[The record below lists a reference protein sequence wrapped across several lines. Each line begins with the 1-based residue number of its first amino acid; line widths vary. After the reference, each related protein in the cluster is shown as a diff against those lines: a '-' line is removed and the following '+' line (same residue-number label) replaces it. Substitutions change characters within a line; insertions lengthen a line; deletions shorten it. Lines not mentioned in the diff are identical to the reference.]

1 MNICTE
7 KENVWCIERI
17 AHLGFLQD
25 ADQYYQA
32 FFEALPQ
39 ARKNVF
45 ISAWELESKVNL
57 ARVSSEFPSD
67 LRRYFSFLARDNRNL
82 KIKISCWKPGLYL
95 KFSRERLAEYKWR
108 KVSDAGVIYK
118 SERSP
123 YAFGSF
129 HEKIVLVDNACGFLG
144 GMDVSTNRW
153 DTASHEIATDF
164 KEKNEGFYL
173 PIHDVQFIFTGPL
186 LKKTRQM
193 LDQRESNHSAKKK
206 NYPQTKIRL
215 NLSYPH
221 LNNTFGSLS
230 RTDPEAGAYEI
241 EKLYIKAIRLAK
253 KYIYIE
259 NQYFTCIPIAEELA
273 KRLKEE
279 NGPEVVVILPY
290 SYLGGFERAVYI
302 NGRNKIQKILREAD
316 KFKRLGIF
324 YPAIPNEQDEQFLK
338 VHSKVMIVDGKFVT
352 LGSAN
357 LNYRSMRLD
366 REINLNIEARRV
378 KEKVFIQKIM
388 HSLVCEHLGIQETEF
403 MSNRTLLENI
413 HFFQNLYPRTLK
425 NLEER
430 SLGLSEWLMLFVS
443 PFVDMKKAIPKTIF
457 WSIVTLIMLF
467 LMVSMKMTYEII

>member
-1 MNICTE
+1 M
-7 KENVWCIERI
+7 
-17 AHLGFLQD
+17 GFLQD

-57 ARVSSEFPSD
+57 AKISSDLPSD

-82 KIKISCWKPGLYL
+82 KIKIFCWKPGLYL

-108 KVSDAGVIYK
+108 KVSDEGVIYK

-144 GMDVSTNRW
+144 GMDVSTHRW
-153 DTASHEIATDF
+153 DTPSHEIETDF
-164 KEKNEGFYL
+164 KEKGEGFYL

-193 LDQRESNHSAKKK
+193 LDQRDSNWNAKKK
-206 NYPQTKIRL
+206 DYPQTKIRL

-221 LNNTFGSLS
+221 LNNTLGSLS
-230 RTDPEAGAYEI
+230 RTDPEAKAFEI
-241 EKLYIKAIRLAK
+241 EKLYIQAIRLAK

-259 NQYFTCIPIAEELA
+259 NQYFTCTPIADELA
-273 KRLKEE
+273 KRLQEE

-290 SYLGGFERAVYI
+290 NYLGGFERAIYI
-302 NGRNKIQKILREAD
+302 NGRNKIQKILQGAD
-316 KFKRLGIF
+316 KFQRLGLF

-338 VHSKVMIVDGKFVT
+338 VHSKMMIVDGRFIT

-378 KEKVFIQKIM
+378 KERIFIRKILS
-388 HSLVCEHLGIQETEF
+388 SLVCEHLGIQETEF
-403 MSNRTLLENI
+403 MPNRTLLENI
-413 HFFQNLYPRTLK
+413 RFFQNLYPRTLK
-425 NLEER
+425 NLEQGSLSFNER
-430 SLGLSEWLMLFVS
+430 LMLLVG
-443 PFVDMKKAIPKTIF
+443 PFVDMKRAIPKAIF
-457 WSIVTLIMLF
+457 WMMVVLLMLF